1 MRKTNGFTLFEILIA
16 LFIFAIV
23 GTMAAMG
30 LRSVAHSFQHIK
42 KTSQQLSSLEVGVA
56 LMRNDLSQLIDRAV
70 LQRGLLLPPLL
81 STGAN
86 GFVFT
91 RTGAHLSRV
100 GYVLQHHQI
109 QRLLWKSL
117 DAETVSPPE
126 KEVLFTQVQSWH
138 VQFVLDA
145 SQKVTQWPLS
155 NGANIQVQNS
165 RSVFPWAI
173 QVEIQFS
180 HHARLTLFFPLVA
193 RGGAVESV

>member
-42 KTSQQLSSLEVGVA
+42 KTSQQLSSLEIGVA

-70 LQRGLLLPPLL
+70 LQQGLLLPPLL

-86 GFVFT
+86 GFVLT

-109 QRLLWKSL
+109 QRLLWESV

-145 SQKVTQWPLS
+145 TQKVAQWPLS
-155 NGANIQVQNS
+155 NGTNIQVQNS
-165 RSVFPWAI
+165 RSVFPQAI
-173 QVEIQFS
+173 QVDIQFS
-180 HHARLTLFFPLVA
+180 NHTQLRLFFPIVA
-193 RGGAVESV
+193 RGGAVENA